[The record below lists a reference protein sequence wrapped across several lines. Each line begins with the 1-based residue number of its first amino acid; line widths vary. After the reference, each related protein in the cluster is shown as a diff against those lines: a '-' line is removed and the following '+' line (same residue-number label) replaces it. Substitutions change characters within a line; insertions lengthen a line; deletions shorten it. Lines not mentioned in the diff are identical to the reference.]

1 MSTDSLTIN
10 IPTFYFYPINALNV
24 SGNHRTECFLE
35 ECGQLFLIK
44 IIVLVY
50 LSSLPV
56 ATMVVKKIQS

>member
-10 IPTFYFYPINALNV
+10 IPTFYFYPINAMNV
-24 SGNHRTECFLE
+24 SGNHRTEYFLE
-35 ECGQLFLIK
+35 ECAPQFLIR

-56 ATMVVKKIQS
+56 TTIVVKKIQS